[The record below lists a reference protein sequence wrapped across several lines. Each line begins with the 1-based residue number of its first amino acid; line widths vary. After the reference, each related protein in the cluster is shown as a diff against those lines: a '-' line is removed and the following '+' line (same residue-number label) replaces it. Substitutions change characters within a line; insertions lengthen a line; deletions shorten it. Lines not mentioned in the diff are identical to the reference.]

1 MIIST
6 VFFAIMQVC
15 VKTIKH
21 IPVFEIIVFRSL
33 VIIAICCVFFH
44 RYKISP
50 WGNNKPLLIARGVA
64 GSIALLLF
72 FYTLQ
77 HIPLAYATTIQY
89 LSPIFT
95 VILAGIFLKEY
106 ATISQWLFLAL
117 AFLGIVCIQ
126 GFDARVSF
134 FLACVGIFSA
144 LMSATAYNIIRVLK
158 DENPLVIVFYFPFV
172 ATIVYMPLAIIY
184 WEMPQNSDWF
194 FLIAAGVAT
203 YLAHI
208 YMTRAYQ
215 EEKASNIVNLKYL
228 GTVFSLVFGYVLF
241 DESIVFMSFVGMIL
255 IVFSALGTQLLRRPR
270 RALTLNRQS

>member
-1 MIIST
+1 MSASKNMVIST

-33 VIIAICCVFFH
+33 VIIAICCVFFR

-50 WGNNKPLLIARGVA
+50 WGNNKPLLFAIGVA

-72 FYTLQ
+72 FYRLL

-95 VILAGIFLKEY
+95 VIIAGVFLKEY
-106 ATISQWLFLAL
+106 ATVSQWLFLSL
-117 AFLGIVCIQ
+117 AFLGILCIQ
-126 GFDARVSF
+126 GFDTRVSL
-134 FLACVGIFSA
+134 FLACVGVFSA
-144 LMSATAYNIIRVLK
+144 FMSATAYNLIRVLK

-172 ATIVYMPLAIIY
+172 ATIVYLPLAIVY

-203 YLAHI
+203 YLAHT
-208 YMTRAYQ
+208 YMTKAYQ

-241 DESIVFMSFVGMIL
+241 DESIVFMSFIGMAL
-255 IVFSALGTQLLRRPR
+255 IVFSALGTQLLRKPR
-270 RALTLNRQS
+270 RT

>member
-1 MIIST
+1 MSATKNMIIST

-15 VKTIKH
+15 VKAIKH

-33 VIIAICCVFFH
+33 VIIAICCVFFRRH
-44 RYKISP
+44 RISP
-50 WGNNKPLLIARGVA
+50 WGNNKRLLIARGVA

-95 VILAGIFLKEY
+95 VIIAGVFLKEY
-106 ATISQWLFLAL
+106 ATLSQWLFLAI

-126 GFDARVSF
+126 GFDVRVSLF
-134 FLACVGIFSA
+134 MASIGVFSA

-172 ATIVYMPLAIIY
+172 ASIIYMPLAIIY
-184 WEMPQNSDWF
+184 WETPQSKDWF

-203 YLAHI
+203 YLAHT
-208 YMTRAYQ
+208 YMTKAYQ

-241 DESIVFMSFVGMIL
+241 NESIVFMSFIGMLL
-255 IVFSALGTQLLRRPR
+255 IVFSALGTQLLRKPKS
-270 RALTLNRQS
+270 A